1 MTDDD
6 ELPAHE
12 AAAQA
17 LRYSFT
23 ATALHKLL
31 GLRML
36 PTGDDVTIVEMPVT
50 EAAFNQSGNLHGG
63 AIATLIDVAGGT
75 MAARAANFIPGV
87 YTVVTADLHV
97 RYLGRP
103 KGDVVRAEARPMKV
117 GRQLIIIEC
126 RVLDEHDNLI
136 AFADFASMLVPMR
149 KPLRPELGG
158 DSAAPDL

>member
-1 MTDDD
+1 MTDD
-6 ELPAHE
+6 ETLRAE
-12 AAAQA
+12 AINA

-36 PTGDDVTIVEMPVT
+36 PTGDDVTIVEMPVG

-63 AIATLIDVAGGT
+63 AIATLIDVASGT

-87 YTVVTADLHV
+87 NTVVTADLHV

-103 KGDVVRAEARPMKV
+103 KGDTIRAEARPMRV
-117 GRQLIIIEC
+117 GRQLVIIEC
-126 RVLDEHDNLI
+126 RVLDDEENLI
-136 AFADFASMLVPMR
+136 AFADFASMLVPKR
-149 KPLRPELGG
+149 EPLKADVGG
-158 DSAAPDL
+158 DAAAPDL

>member
-6 ELPAHE
+6 QTARAE
-12 AAAQA
+12 AAKA

-23 ATALHKLL
+23 ATALHRLL

-36 PTGDDVTIVEMPVT
+36 PTDPDVTIVEMPVT

-63 AIATLIDVAGGT
+63 AIATLIDVAAGT

-87 YTVVTADLHV
+87 NTVVTADLHV

-103 KGDVVRAEARPMKV
+103 KGDTIRAEARPMRV
-117 GRQLIIIEC
+117 GRQLVIIEC
-126 RVLDEHDNLI
+126 RVLDDQDNLI
-136 AFADFASMLVPMR
+136 AFADFASMLVPKR
-149 KPLRPELGG
+149 EPLKPDLGG
-158 DSAAPDL
+158 DSGAPDL